1 MELGTI
7 RRLHSASGLWLGAYL
22 LFHAWEHWPVRHG
35 RDALLARLS
44 QSRSAVLEVGLV
56 LVPLAAHAIVGV
68 WLLRRADTPHAYASP
83 AFRRLQVATGVAAL
97 LFVLFHVVGVWL
109 PSVLEPTPLGAA
121 YGAARAQTGTMAG
134 MVLYVVGLA
143 AVCTHFGQGV
153 GAALVRL
160 SAGRLAAKPA
170 RIVGVALGVGL
181 YLVLVNELASYA
193 TGARLL

>member
-1 MELGTI
+1 M
-7 RRLHSASGLWLGAYL
+7 
-22 LFHAWEHWPVRHG
+22 RHG